1 MKSLSMWWVKEKN
14 NMTKLFKVAKYEY
27 TRNVFTKKFWVALLL
42 VPLMFILFSL
52 ISAFI
57 SFRAVDKRP
66 VGYIDKAGIITQAQ
80 KLKEKPGLFDI
91 QIEFVPFTDE
101 EQAKKASLAEEH
113 QGFVIIPE
121 DYTTS
126 YQITW
131 KGNKPISEEVLG
143 NLKKYITEN
152 LIVNE
157 TIPNRARVEEGVNLR
172 LESLDGSIKSAGA
185 SWQRIIPPV
194 FIGILYFVLVMSSGT
209 YLLQSL
215 VEEKEN
221 RTIEIML
228 TTVSHKELMAGK
240 ILGNIGVGIT
250 QLLAWAVI
258 VAVTLFIFRA
268 QVPFLSELMPDPGMM
283 AVSLVLLLI
292 SFVFTASV
300 LAIFGATVT
309 ESQEGQ
315 QMIGIIVVPTLLPIY
330 FLSVFMNSPNGV
342 FAKIL
347 SFFPFSSPIAMSLRM
362 AFTRVSTLEILLVLV
377 VQIVFAIGA
386 MWLAGRAF
394 KLGMLQFSKKIS
406 LFKLFKKEA
415 GDA

>member
-1 MKSLSMWWVKEKN
+1 MA
-14 NMTKLFKVAKYEY
+14 KLFKVAKFEY
-27 TRNVFTKKFWVALLL
+27 TRNVFTKRFWVALLL
-42 VPLMFILFSL
+42 VPLLFILFSL
-52 ISAFI
+52 ISTFI
-57 SFRAVDKRP
+57 SFKSVDTRP
-66 VGYIDKAGIITQAQ
+66 VGLIDRAGIITQAQ
-80 KLKEKPGLFDI
+80 KLKEKPGLFEI

-101 EQAKKASLAEEH
+101 NAAKKASLAGEH
-113 QGFVIIPE
+113 QGYIIIPE

-126 YQITW
+126 YQLTW
-131 KGNKPISEEVLG
+131 KGNKPISSEAHDIIKQYL
-143 NLKKYITEN
+143 TEN

-157 TIPNRARVEEGVNLR
+157 TIPNRARVKEGMNLR

-194 FIGILYFVLVMSSGT
+194 FISILYFVLVMSSGT

-228 TTVSHKELMAGK
+228 TTVSHKELMGGK
-240 ILGNIGVGIT
+240 IIGNIGVGIT
-250 QLLAWAVI
+250 QLLTWAII
-258 VAVTLFIFRA
+258 VAVALFIFRS
-268 QVPFLSELMPDPGMM
+268 QVPFLSELMPDPKML
-283 AVSLVLLLI
+283 AISLVLLLV
-292 SFVFTASV
+292 SFVFTAAV

-330 FLSVFMNSPNGV
+330 FLSVFMDSPNGV

-362 AFTRVSTLEILLVLV
+362 AFTNVSTLEILLVLL
-377 VQIVFAIGA
+377 VQILFALGA
-386 MWLAGRAF
+386 MSLAGRAF
-394 KLGMLQFSKKIS
+394 KLGMLQFSKKVS

>member
-1 MKSLSMWWVKEKN
+1 
-14 NMTKLFKVAKYEY
+14 MTKLFKVAKYEY
-27 TRNVFTKKFWVALLL
+27 ARNVFTKKFWVALLM

-57 SFRAVDKRP
+57 AFKAVDTRP
-66 VGYIDKAGIITQAQ
+66 VGLIDRAGIITQAQ
-80 KLKEKPGLFDI
+80 KLKEKPGLFEV

-101 EQAKKASLAEEH
+101 DAAKKASLAGEH
-113 QGFVIIPE
+113 QGYIIIPE

-126 YQITW
+126 YQLTW
-131 KGNKPISEEVLG
+131 KGNKPISSEAHDIIKQYL
-143 NLKKYITEN
+143 TEN

-157 TIPNRARVEEGVNLR
+157 TIPNRARVKEGMNLR

-194 FIGILYFVLVMSSGT
+194 FISILYFVLVMSSGT

-228 TTVSHKELMAGK
+228 TTVSHKELMGGK
-240 ILGNIGVGIT
+240 IIGNIGVGIT
-250 QLLAWAVI
+250 QLLTWAII
-258 VAVTLFIFRA
+258 VAVALFIFRS
-268 QVPFLSELMPDPGMM
+268 QVPFLSELMPDPKML
-283 AVSLVLLLI
+283 AISLVLLLV
-292 SFVFTASV
+292 SFVFTAAV

-330 FLSVFMNSPNGV
+330 FLSVFMDSPNGV

-362 AFTRVSTLEILLVLV
+362 AFTNVSTLEILLVLL
-377 VQIVFAIGA
+377 VQILFALGA
-386 MWLAGRAF
+386 MSLAGRAF
-394 KLGMLQFSKKIS
+394 KLGMLQFSKKVS